1 MALWLPGRV
10 RHVRSLFRRCILGV
24 HIFLLSPQPFCD
36 RCIVFNLCLSS
47 DRANQEQGHVGYF
60 VYMNKVLQTGK

>member
-10 RHVRSLFRRCILGV
+10 RHVKSLLGGAYLGG

-47 DRANQEQGHVGYF
+47 DRANQEQDHVGYS
-60 VYMNKVLQTGK
+60 VYMNKVLQGR